1 MVAFKRPDRLTSTE
15 DLNYV
20 KFVDKQATLV
30 KSWSLPVNP
39 KKIYN
44 IALITCPLGDGVMV
58 LYEGFTGGMFL
69 VFKVLD
75 GGEDD
80 DGDDFAVQVPCPKG
94 ATCLAS
100 FLDPAKKWTVVLV
113 GGEVITALT
122 YKEYRSPHGGPGA
135 VIDELRKISD
145 LKDLHLSQT

>member
-1 MVAFKRPDRLTSTE
+1 MVAFKRPDRLTSNE

-94 ATCLAS
+94 KDISWIGTEIGTPCVDLS
-100 FLDPAKKWTVVLV
+100 VV
-113 GGEVITALT
+113 AL
-122 YKEYRSPHGGPGA
+122 
-135 VIDELRKISD
+135 
-145 LKDLHLSQT
+145 